1 MEVKQVPLHSQMV
14 ARLGDE
20 AIRAQERFIT
30 RAQTLAYTRLILLAV
45 GMSLL
50 AVPDWARSLQLGTPT
65 ILAWYLII
73 TLYAAINL
81 LFMRH
86 KRWGRVVT
94 AITLAM
100 DLVSISVLIFASG
113 GIGSPLMSLL
123 LIFSTLVA
131 LVFPHPL
138 VAVAPMLGMAGIL
151 GAQVA
156 MGQEPEMMYFQLVWY
171 GALNLVAV
179 ALVIHV
185 GSRDREQT
193 REILG
198 LERHLK
204 NLAVV
209 QERSRIARE
218 MHDGIG
224 AALSSM
230 IIQSEF
236 LSTLA
241 KDPEIKAE
249 ADELHEA
256 AQTAIDEL
264 RRSLK
269 LMRDEFHLVSAIHEY
284 CQTLSHRTRVKIDFQ
299 LVSQPPEIGGD
310 QQLAFFRVLQ
320 ECVSNAVKHAQP
332 EQIDVSLDYFN
343 GVLKL
348 EVEDDG
354 VGFDPTEKKTG
365 HYGLIN
371 MRERA
376 TRWGGRFTI
385 ESAPGS
391 GCRIEFSIPVREPEM
406 TLPGEIFELS
416 RIRHARV
423 EEG

>member
-1 MEVKQVPLHSQMV
+1 MEVKQVPLHSAMV

-20 AIRAQERFIT
+20 AIRHQDRFVT

-50 AVPDWARSLQLGTPT
+50 AVPSWARALDLGAPL
-65 ILAWYLII
+65 ILGWYLFI
-73 TLYAAINL
+73 TVYAAINL
-81 LFMRH
+81 VFMRH
-86 KRWGRVVT
+86 RQWGRIIT
-94 AITLAM
+94 AVTLAL
-100 DLVSISVLIFASG
+100 DLLSICVLIHEAG
-113 GIGSPLMSLL
+113 GIASPLMSLL

-138 VAVAPMLGMAGIL
+138 VALAPMIGMAGIL
-151 GAQVA
+151 VAQIQR
-156 MGQEPEMMYFQLVWY
+156 GTEPDLMIFYLVWY

-193 REILG
+193 TEILG

-230 IIQSEF
+230 IIQAEF
-236 LSTLA
+236 LTSLA
-241 KDPEIKAE
+241 KDPEVKAE
-249 ADELHEA
+249 ADELHES

-269 LMRDEFHLVSAIHEY
+269 LMKDEFHLVSAMGEFCETH
-284 CQTLSHRTRVKIDFQ
+284 SHRTRVPIDFQ
-299 LVSQPPEIGGD
+299 LVSQPPEISGD

-320 ECVSNAVKHAQP
+320 ECVSNAIKHANP
-332 EQIDVSLDYFN
+332 SRVEVSLDYFN

-354 VGFDPTEKKTG
+354 VGFDPTAKKVG
-365 HYGLIN
+365 HYGLVN

-391 GCRIEFSIPVREPEM
+391 GCKVEFSIPVREPEM

-423 EEG
+423 EE